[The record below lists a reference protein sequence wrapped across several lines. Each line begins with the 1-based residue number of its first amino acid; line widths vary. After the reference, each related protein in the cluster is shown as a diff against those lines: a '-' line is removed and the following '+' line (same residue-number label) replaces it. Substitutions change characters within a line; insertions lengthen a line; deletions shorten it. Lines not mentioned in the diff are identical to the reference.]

1 LIASVASP
9 CTYVYKTVNGCPI
22 RLDIYPAVG
31 VASPVLVCIHGGA
44 LIWGSRENIASGG
57 AALLRQLCSEAG
69 YTQVSIDYRLAP
81 ETKLPEIVADLRD
94 AWTWVH
100 EELPGLFDVD
110 LNRVAVLGR
119 SAGAYLTL
127 MAGFCVS
134 PRPRA
139 LVALYGYGDIVSTWY
154 SEPSSFYR
162 SQGSISDEDAYAVL
176 GTAPLSESPDED
188 ERWRFYLYCRQNGL
202 WIREVAGLDPRRD
215 EGALSQ
221 LRPIRNV
228 SPDYP
233 PVLLVHGTADT
244 DVPYH
249 ASTDMAT
256 ALRAQGV
263 EVRLLTIPKGAH
275 AFDEGV
281 TRADLEASSVS
292 PAAGS
297 FRVILDFLGEQ
308 LS

>member
-1 LIASVASP
+1 
-9 CTYVYKTVNGCPI
+9 VYKTVNDCRI
-22 RLDIYPAVG
+22 RLDVYPV
-31 VASPVLVCIHGGA
+31 VREASPVLVCIHGGA
-44 LIWGSRENIASGG
+44 LIWGSRKDIATGG
-57 AALLRQLCSEAG
+57 AALLRQLCSDAG

-94 AWTWVH
+94 AWTWVQ
-100 EELPGLFDVD
+100 EELPGLVDVD

-162 SQGSISDEDAYAVL
+162 SQGEISDEDAYAVV
-176 GTAPLSESPDED
+176 GTAPLSESPDEE

-202 WIREVAGLDPRRD
+202 WIDEVAGMDPRRD
-215 EGALSQ
+215 EEALSRF
-221 LRPIRNV
+221 RPIRNV
-228 SPDYP
+228 SPAYP

-249 ASTDMAT
+249 ASSDMAA
-256 ALRAQGV
+256 ALHAQRV
-263 EVRLLTIPKGAH
+263 DVRLLSIPQGAH

-281 TRADLEASSVS
+281 TQADLEASSVS

-297 FRVILDFLGEQ
+297 FRVILGYLGEH